1 MAYKWIIV
9 LIAFDDP
16 EIAPE
21 VIKERIESSEDERM
35 AAFMRG
41 GELLNVLHEDS
52 EQTAEGIR
60 RDAEKECLR

>member
-1 MAYKWIIV
+1 MGHKWIVV

-16 EIAPE
+16 DVPPQVLI
-21 VIKERIESSEDERM
+21 ERIAAGVDERL

-41 GELLNVLHEDS
+41 GELLNVLHEDNES
-52 EQTAEGIR
+52 IAEGIR